1 MTTNDHLS
9 PLDHEATVIKAAC
22 RTCGESITSEV
33 QTFPFCSERCRGAD
47 LGKWFNEEYRISREI
62 KDSDIETVD

>member
-1 MTTNDHLS
+1 MKNEQHPSD
-9 PLDHEATVIKAAC
+9 LDHIAETITGPC
-22 RTCGESITSEV
+22 RTCGEEITSEV
-33 QTFPFCSERCRGAD
+33 ATFPFCSERCRGAD

>member
-1 MTTNDHLS
+1 MSQPSNDYE
-9 PLDHEATVIKAAC
+9 PPVIEAAC
-22 RTCGESITSEV
+22 RTCGGTITSEV
-33 QTFPFCSERCRGAD
+33 RTFPFCSERCRGAD